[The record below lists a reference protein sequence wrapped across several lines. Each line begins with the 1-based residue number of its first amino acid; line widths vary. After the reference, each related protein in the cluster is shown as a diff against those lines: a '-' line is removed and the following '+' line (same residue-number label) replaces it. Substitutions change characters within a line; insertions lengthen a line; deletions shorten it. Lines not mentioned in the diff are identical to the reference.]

1 MHKITRN
8 NNNIKHGTIELV
20 LLLLLQTEK
29 KYGYQLSQELSEFS
43 EGKYELKETTM
54 YPTLYRLTQ
63 NGYLD
68 FEQVKVGVKRTR
80 VYYSITD
87 SGREYLHKIID
98 EYNTITQAID
108 LIIKKTNKLLLRW
121 KDYEKSRK

>member
-1 MHKITRN
+1 MTMHKTTKN
-8 NNNIKHGTIELV
+8 KNNIKHGTIELV
-20 LLLLLQTEK
+20 LLLLLQNEK
-29 KYGYQLSQELSEFS
+29 KYGYQLSQELSDLS

-98 EYNTITQAID
+98 EYNTITQTID
-108 LIIKKTNKLLLRW
+108 LIIKKTNKLLLR
-121 KDYEKSRK
+121 